1 MEKLK
6 VTMEDVQRFK
16 ILMEVIDK
24 KLRVTDAS
32 AVLSLSYRHT
42 LRLKDKG
49 LKRGLI
55 YLLEWI
61 VDIRGSFSKMPL
73 CDGT

>member
-49 LKRGLI
+49 LK
-55 YLLEWI
+55 W
-61 VDIRGSFSKMPL
+61 D
-73 CDGT
+73 